1 MAIPGVRMP
10 ESLEIRRK
18 RLAFRAWHRG
28 TKELDLLIGGFAD
41 RHLNDMSADQL
52 NRFEALLEVPEPVM
66 YRWATGQEAPSAGY
80 DHDVMK
86 LLLEFKIPR

>member
-1 MAIPGVRMP
+1 MA
-10 ESLEIRRK
+10 ESLDIRRK

-28 TKELDLLIGGFAD
+28 TKELDLLIGNFAD
-41 RHLNDMSADQL
+41 RHLNELSADQL
-52 NRFEALLEVPEPVM
+52 DRFEAMLEVPEPVM
-66 YRWATGQEAPSAGY
+66 YRWATGQEAPPADY

>member
-1 MAIPGVRMP
+1 MP
-10 ESLEIRRK
+10 ENLDIRRK

-41 RHLNDMSADQL
+41 RHLGHMSADQL
-52 NRFEALLEVPEPVM
+52 DRFEALLEVPDPVM
-66 YRWATGQEAPSAGY
+66 YRWATGQESPSAGY
-80 DHDVMK
+80 DNDVMK

>member
-1 MAIPGVRMP
+1 MP
-10 ESLEIRRK
+10 ENLDIRRK

-28 TKELDLLIGGFAD
+28 TKELDLLI
-41 RHLNDMSADQL
+41 
-52 NRFEALLEVPEPVM
+52 ALLEVPEPVM